1 MPLSKSPT
9 VTVICLPQVAL
20 AMSGPHLTGE
30 RSSHCFSPLDRA
42 ITYYLSYFE
51 RSGPT
56 NGRSFFFF
64 PLFFSFFPSDGR
76 WAETLRTQ
84 APGSGQEA
92 RKHAE
97 GDREVT
103 RSTYCTPRL

>member
-64 PLFFSFFPSDGR
+64 PLFFLFSPLTVDG
-76 WAETLRTQ
+76 TLRTQ